1 MKRFLLLILVVAIA
15 MVSRGDTSLI
25 IRAMSN
31 DPRVA
36 DAAIATLRERGPRGV
51 ELMVQSAPTDGPE
64 SLARYRAA
72 LDRVCQQRD
81 CYTSQ
86 LYWYTDLEAAKAVAK
101 ATGKPILS
109 LHLLGDLSAELSCAN
124 SRFFRTTLYSS
135 PTIAKYMRENF
146 VLHWRSV
153 RPVPMITVEFGDG
166 RRIRQTITGN
176 SIHYLLDAEGKP
188 LDALP
193 GLYSPDNFLSHLQTF
208 ANLAKEYSGSSPD
221 VQRNVLQVYHNAQW
235 SKIADELGDDLR
247 RIRMSDSERKKA
259 TAREAARMTMTKM
272 AGERSLLALF
282 DLPRQP
288 INDWEWK
295 RITSKHN
302 PQVEFDPAS
311 VALMR
316 EKAGSVNTFDRMLKN
331 LRESVAED
339 TIRNEYD
346 FHRRIHEW
354 MLNDPAPQLVELNER
369 VYAQLFLTPSSDPWL
384 GLVQED
390 RFTAIKNAGIEMP

>member
-1 MKRFLLLILVVAIA
+1 MKRFLLLIPVVAIA
-15 MVSRGDTSLI
+15 MVSRSDTPLV
-25 IRAMSN
+25 IRAMSS

-36 DAAIATLRERGPRGV
+36 DAAIAALRSAGQSGMVLMLKSAPPEGASGV
-51 ELMVQSAPTDGPE
+51 E
-64 SLARYRAA
+64 RYREA

-86 LYWYTDLEAAKAVAK
+86 LYWYTDLNGAKVEAK

-109 LHLLGDLSAELSCAN
+109 LHLLGDLSQELSCAN

-146 VLHWRSV
+146 VLHWKSV
-153 RPVPMITVEFGDG
+153 RPVPVITVEFGDG

-193 GLYSPDNFLSHLQTF
+193 GLYSPDRFLGHLQTF
-208 ANLAKEYSGSSPD
+208 AQLAKEHSGS
-221 VQRNVLQVYHNAQW
+221 LQAWHYAQW
-235 SKIADELGDDLR
+235 TRIASELGEDLQ

-259 TAREAARMTMTKM
+259 TAREAARLTMSKM
-272 AGERSLLALF
+272 AGERPLLALF
-282 DLPRQP
+282 DLSRQP
-288 INDWEWK
+288 ITDPEWK
-295 RITSKHN
+295 RIASQRN
-302 PQVEFDPAS
+302 LQVEFDPAS

-316 EKAGSVNTFDRMLKN
+316 EKAGSPKAFDRMLKN

-354 MLNDPAPQLVELNER
+354 MLNDPAPQLAELNER
-369 VYAQLFLTPSSDPWL
+369 VYAELFLTPSSDPWL
-384 GLVQED
+384 GLVQD
-390 RFTAIKNAGIEMP
+390 DTFTAIKNAGIEMP